1 YLPSPYAPQQPDGLD
16 RRWIFDEKTLTIVGN
31 GEKTGGL
38 QYSMNYVSPDPSA
51 EDLKNATPVDESDFD
66 TELAVPDSLPSSVK
80 DTAYASTAD
89 ADNQWE
95 ASVLVQAY
103 SRGDDF
109 EYSLDAP
116 EKASGDAISDF
127 LTYKKGYCVQCSSA
141 MTIMARTMG
150 IPARIGVGFA
160 GGEED
165 DGDFA
170 VSLRET
176 QTRPGLDL

>member
-1 YLPSPYAPQQPDGLD
+1 LVYILSV
-16 RRWIFDEKTLTIVGN
+16 R
-31 GEKTGGL
+31 
-38 QYSMNYVSPDPSA
+38 SA
-51 EDLKNATPVDESDFD
+51 EHIKNAAPVTARDFD
-66 TELAVPDSLPSSVK
+66 TELAVPDSLPSSVEEP
-80 DTAYASTAD
+80 AHAITAD

-95 ASVLVQAY
+95 AAVLLQAY
-103 SRGDDF
+103 FRGGDF

-127 LTYKKGYCVQCSSA
+127 LSDKKGYCVQFSSA

-165 DGDFA
+165 DGGYD
-170 VSLRET
+170 VSMQDSHAWPELYF
-176 QTRPGLDL
+176 